1 MGIWRAFSRL
11 VEGSRHLAVVS
22 LTSSIL
28 QSIVL
33 IPIALLVRHAFDDSI
48 PKGQT
53 GELVL
58 IGAGI
63 LALYV
68 ASLALGLAGRYLVLS
83 VTKPAVTG
91 VRIALIERIAWMPS
105 SFFDAV
111 EGPRLHALIVQDTE
125 RLDTMAKALLAILIP
140 SVGTAAL
147 LLLSLVLI
155 QPVLLAVLLIALPP
169 MAFAGYLARRAMR
182 PRVTTWQ
189 QESDGFSA
197 GVLASLRS
205 ARLIKV
211 ETAEEQTIA
220 ANTARAETLG
230 VAGQRLGWVQHAT
243 GLIQV
248 GLGGVA
254 GVIVLIG
261 GGIAVA
267 KGSMSLGDLIA
278 FMAILAL
285 ARGMLNWA
293 VAALPEILTGLASI
307 ERIDEV
313 LERTDREP
321 YAGGR
326 EHDVTGAIA
335 WRDVTF
341 GYDRSRDPI
350 LEEVSLEVEPG
361 QRVAVLGPTGA
372 GKTTLVALLS
382 GLYRPWQ
389 GQVEVDGI
397 PLEELDVRGLRRQ
410 MGILLQDG
418 LVTRGTIAEN
428 ISFGR
433 PEVGMEAVAAA
444 ARIATA
450 EEFIEELPD
459 RYDTQV
465 GDEGVRLSAGQRQRV
480 ALTRAML
487 GEPRVLVLDEPTS
500 HLDPSTS
507 ERVLDNLESLPASP
521 TLILITHD
529 PVVAERAERVVE
541 VRGGRLTELAEV
553 PLAGRR

>member
-1 MGIWRAFSRL
+1 MAIWRAFSRL
-11 VEGSRHLAVVS
+11 VEGSRHLALVS
-22 LTSSIL
+22 LASSVL
-28 QSIVL
+28 QSVVL

-58 IGAGI
+58 IGAAVLG
-63 LALYV
+63 LYL
-68 ASLALGLAGRYLVLS
+68 ASLGLGLAGRYLVLS

-105 SFFDAV
+105 SFFDSV

-125 RLDTMAKALLAILIP
+125 RLDTMAKALLAIMIP
-140 SVGTAAL
+140 SVGTAAI
-147 LLLSLVLI
+147 LLLSLLLI
-155 QPVLLAVLLIALPP
+155 QPVLLAILVVALPP
-169 MAFAGYLARRAMR
+169 MVFASYLARRAMR
-182 PRVTTWQ
+182 PRVTAWQ

-211 ETAEEQTIA
+211 ETAEEQTIE
-220 ANTARAETLG
+220 ANTARAEALG
-230 VAGQRLGWVQHAT
+230 LAGQRLGWVQHAT

-248 GLGGVA
+248 GLGGIA

-267 KGSMSLGDLIA
+267 QDSMSLGDLIA

-293 VAALPEILTGLASI
+293 VAALPDVLTGLASI
-307 ERIDEV
+307 ERIDEL

-326 EHDVTGAIA
+326 EHDVSGAIA

-341 GYDRSRDPI
+341 GYDRSRAPTLDG
-350 LEEVSLEVEPG
+350 VSFEIEPG

-382 GLYRPWQ
+382 GLYRPWD
-389 GQVEVDGI
+389 GRVEVDGI
-397 PLEELDVRGLRRQ
+397 PLEELDVRNLRRQ
-410 MGILLQDG
+410 MGVLLQDG
-418 LVTRGTIAEN
+418 LVARGTIREN
-428 ISFGR
+428 IAFGR
-433 PEVGMEAVAAA
+433 ADAGMEEITAA

-450 EEFIEELPD
+450 EEFIEALPD
-459 RYDTQV
+459 RYETQV
-465 GDEGVRLSAGQRQRV
+465 GDDGVRLSAGQRQRV
-480 ALTRAML
+480 ALARALL
-487 GEPRVLVLDEPTS
+487 GEPRLLVLDEPTS
-500 HLDPSTS
+500 HLDPATS
-507 ERVLDNLESLPASP
+507 ERVLDNLESLATSP

-541 VRGGRLTELAEV
+541 VRGGRLRELAEV
-553 PLAGRR
+553 PLVGRR